1 MILMHKSLK
10 RNDDIMRSFRRFC
23 EVNFKTL
30 DGVLKV
36 FNNEIGQGYMIKIF
50 QSYNKSNDLVVWM
63 FELLSDKN
71 IQVAYSNH
79 SNIDHHNN
87 WIDKKK

>member
-10 RNDDIMRSFRRFC
+10 RNDDIMRSFRRYC
-23 EVNFKTL
+23 EDNFKTL